1 MCELLH
7 TSLVAG
13 ALNVGRSGGLPPPSP
28 PAEKATTSKSKPF
41 SQTAREGKRP
51 QPKARASPSA
61 RWKRGIIAH
70 CMNDPQPEGHLA
82 SYIGRRKFL
91 ATLGGAAA
99 WPLAARA
106 QQPAMPVIGFLSGV
120 SPDANVDRVSAFRKG
135 LKETGYL
142 EGENVAIE
150 YRWAEGRYGRLPELA
165 AELVHRQV
173 AVIAAT
179 GGDLAALAAKAATTR
194 IPIVFGVSEDPVR
207 LGLVASLARTGGN
220 ATGVNLF
227 VGELG
232 SKQLGL
238 LHELVP
244 AASRIGLLVNP
255 NVSGVERATKDVS
268 AAALT
273 FGLQIEVVQASDSRE
288 IESAFEELVRNRSRR
303 ASGRP

>member
-1 MCELLH
+1 M
-7 TSLVAG
+7 
-13 ALNVGRSGGLPPPSP
+13 
-28 PAEKATTSKSKPF
+28 
-41 SQTAREGKRP
+41 KR
-51 QPKARASPSA
+51 RAF
-61 RWKRGIIAH
+61 IT
-70 CMNDPQPEGHLA
+70 L
-82 SYIGRRKFL
+82 
-91 ATLGGAAA
+91 LGGAAA

-106 QQPAMPVIGFLSGV
+106 QQLSMPVIGFLSGV
-120 SPDANVDRVSAFRKG
+120 SADANVDRVRAFRQG

-194 IPIVFGVSEDPVR
+194 IPIVFGVSKDPVR

-232 SKQLGL
+232 SNNWGCYASLFQLPRVL
-238 LHELVP
+238 
-244 AASRIGLLVNP
+244 ASLSIQTFRV
-255 NVSGVERATKDVS
+255 RS
-268 AAALT
+268 A
-273 FGLQIEVVQASDSRE
+273 
-288 IESAFEELVRNRSRR
+288 RR
-303 ASGRP
+303 RMCRPQR